1 MPKCDTLI
9 STRVSRCP
17 YVVPGSV
24 KVKCS
29 ICGELVWLSPS
40 SLSFLHSDPEI
51 ETLCMECG
59 SKRVEAKPGEIQPP
73 TPAQLDEI
81 KEYLK
86 RQ

>member
-1 MPKCDTLI
+1 MPKCEAII

-40 SLSFLHSDPEI
+40 SLSFLHSNPGIDI
-51 ETLCMECG
+51 LCMECG
-59 SKRVEAKPGEIQPP
+59 FKRIEVKPGEIQPP
-73 TPAQLDEI
+73 TPAQRNEI